1 MAFGAPAMTLH
12 GKVFNGVVVFD
23 DPANLPEGT
32 PVTVLVEP
40 TNTTAAPAPSDRLSE
55 AEYQRRRA
63 ILDEIVAL
71 PNENPGDTFSGRD
84 HDKVLYG
91 EP

>member
-1 MAFGAPAMTLH
+1 MT
-12 GKVFNGVVVFD
+12 
-23 DPANLPEGT
+23 E
-32 PVTVLVEP
+32 E
-40 TNTTAAPAPSDRLSE
+40 
-55 AEYQRRRA
+55 EYRRVRA
-63 ILDEIVAL
+63 ILDEIAAL

>member
-1 MAFGAPAMTLH
+1 MTLH
-12 GKVFNGVVVFD
+12 GTFRSGVVELEGG
-23 DPANLPEGT
+23 AALPEGT
-32 PVTVLVEP
+32 PVTVLVEQSHVATP
-40 TNTTAAPAPSDRLSE
+40 PAQGARMTE
-55 AEYQRRRA
+55 EEYRRVRA
-63 ILDEIVAL
+63 IFDEIAAL